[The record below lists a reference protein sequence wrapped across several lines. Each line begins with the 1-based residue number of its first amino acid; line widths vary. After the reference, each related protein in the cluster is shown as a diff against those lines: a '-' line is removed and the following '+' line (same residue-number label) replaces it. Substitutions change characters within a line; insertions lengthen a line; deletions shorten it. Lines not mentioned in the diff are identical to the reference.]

1 LYLKLILE
9 EDCINVDWFVRMTL
23 KIAGHPICVNKA
35 LLEELLP
42 AGQQILSRVA
52 LASAR
57 LGCGLVGRR

>member
-1 LYLKLILE
+1 
-9 EDCINVDWFVRMTL
+9 MTL

-42 AGQQILSRVA
+42 AGQQILSRAAV
-52 LASAR
+52 ASAR